1 MIFLHLLTV
10 QSGAIKRASL
20 EVLAQGRALA
30 DALNTSGYTAELHAV
45 VCTPEVADWTAEK
58 WSAELGGYG
67 ADTVW
72 SATDESFK
80 EHNNQALLAAVQTAH
95 AQATD
100 QGAKPSMVAM
110 ASTEGAKDI
119 LGALSM
125 RLGASVIADV
135 SEFSVAAGDAADS
148 NGGTTSGLTL
158 TATRPVMASKAQTQ
172 VQTTAKHVMVSVR
185 SGSYGILEAA
195 GDQEGGTA
203 SLQPVKI
210 AHLNV
215 DQTDS
220 KLQTQIREII
230 TAAADTIDL
239 NEAETIVAAGRGVKD
254 ETAKALI
261 AELAQ
266 CLNAGIGASRAL
278 TEAGI
283 YDPSVQIG
291 QTGKV
296 VAPQLYIAVGISG
309 AIQHVAGITN
319 SKVIVAINKDA
330 DAPIFEVADYGIV
343 GDLYEVLPAF
353 IAEIKR
359 LKG

>member
-1 MIFLHLLTV
+1 V
-10 QSGAIKRASL
+10 
-20 EVLAQGRALA
+20 
-30 DALNTSGYTAELHAV
+30 
-45 VCTPEVADWTAEK
+45 
-58 WSAELGGYG
+58 
-67 ADTVW
+67 DTVW

-80 EHNNQALLAAVQTAH
+80 EHNNQALLSAVQTAH

-100 QGAKPSMVAM
+100 QGTKPSVVAM
-110 ASTEGAKDI
+110 ASTEGVKDI

-125 RLGASVIADV
+125 RMGASVVADV
-135 SEFSVAAGDAADS
+135 SEFGVVAEGDE
-148 NGGTTSGLTL
+148 LHL

-172 VQTTAKHVMVSVR
+172 VQTTAQHVMVSVR
-185 SGSYGILEAA
+185 SGSYGILEVA
-195 GDQEGGTA
+195 GGQEGGTPNHKA
-203 SLQPVKI
+203 VKI
-210 AHLNV
+210 EHLKIE
-215 DQTDS
+215 QTDS

-230 TAAADTIDL
+230 TVAADTIDL
-239 NEAETIVAAGRGVKD
+239 NEAEAIVAAGRGVKD

-261 AELAQ
+261 AELAGV
-266 CLNAGIGASRAL
+266 LNAGIGASRAL
-278 TEAGI
+278 TEAGV

-296 VAPQLYIAVGISG
+296 VSPQLYIAVGISG

-319 SKVIVAINKDA
+319 SKVIVAVNKDA

-343 GDLYEVLPAF
+343 GDLYEVLPAL